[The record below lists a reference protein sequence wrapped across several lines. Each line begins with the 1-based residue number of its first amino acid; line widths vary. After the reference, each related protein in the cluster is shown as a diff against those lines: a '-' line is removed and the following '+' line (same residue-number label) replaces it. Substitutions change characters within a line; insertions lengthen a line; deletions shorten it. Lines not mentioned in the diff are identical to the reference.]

1 MGLSIIP
8 EQKYMVEEQMYS
20 SDMVS
25 DRSSEILSDVD
36 PTTEVSTLLKAFG
49 IDVQRHI
56 GVRISFS

>member
-1 MGLSIIP
+1 
-8 EQKYMVEEQMYS
+8 MYS